1 MTRLSTKEAM
11 KQALKDMKKAGLHP
25 YSLFKEE
32 KLIKQRPDPAIRLG
46 LVGL

>member
-1 MTRLSTKEAM
+1 MTHLSTKEAM

-25 YSLFKEE
+25 DSLFKRE
-32 KLIKQRPDPAIRLG
+32 KLIKQSPEVTIRLG